1 MNNTLKFNEWLEANN
16 KNMHSDLLLEVEIIM
31 NKINK
36 EFKPYFEIYKNIKTN
51 KMSYEEGIKA
61 LRLKLSELNGQQ
73 LGDLNDLSKMY
84 STTNC
89 SWQYY
94 QVAQIVH
101 YIIMELFNGEDYT
114 ELIVYELNK

>member
-73 LGDLNDLSKMY
+73 LG
-84 STTNC
+84 
-89 SWQYY
+89 
-94 QVAQIVH
+94 
-101 YIIMELFNGEDYT
+101 EL
-114 ELIVYELNK
+114 KS

>member
-1 MNNTLKFNEWLEANN
+1 MNNTLKFNEWLEAKE
-16 KNMHSDLLLEVEIIM
+16 KNIQDDLLLEVENIM

-36 EFKPYFEIYKNIKTN
+36 EFDPYVEIHKNIKTN
-51 KMSYEEGIKA
+51 KISYKEGIET

-73 LGDLNDLSKMY
+73 LGKLNELSKMY
-84 STTNC
+84 SRTNC

-114 ELIVYELNK
+114 GVILYELNK

>member
-16 KNMHSDLLLEVEIIM
+16 KNMHSDLLLEVKNIM

-51 KMSYEEGIKA
+51 KISYKEGIKA

-73 LGDLNDLSKMY
+73 LGDLNELSKMY

-89 SWQYY
+89 SWQY
-94 QVAQIVH
+94 
-101 YIIMELFNGEDYT
+101 
-114 ELIVYELNK
+114 

>member
-73 LGDLNDLSKMY
+73 LGDLNELSKMY

-89 SWQYY
+89 NWKDY

-114 ELIVYELNK
+114 KSIIYELNR

>member
-1 MNNTLKFNEWLEANN
+1 MNNTLKFNEWLEAKK
-16 KNMHSDLLLEVEIIM
+16 KNIQDDLLLEVENIM

-36 EFKPYFEIYKNIKTN
+36 EFNPYVEIHKNIKTN
-51 KMSYEEGIKA
+51 KISYKEGIET

-73 LGDLNDLSKMY
+73 LGKLNELSKMY
-84 STTNC
+84 SKTNC

-114 ELIVYELNK
+114 KSILYELKK